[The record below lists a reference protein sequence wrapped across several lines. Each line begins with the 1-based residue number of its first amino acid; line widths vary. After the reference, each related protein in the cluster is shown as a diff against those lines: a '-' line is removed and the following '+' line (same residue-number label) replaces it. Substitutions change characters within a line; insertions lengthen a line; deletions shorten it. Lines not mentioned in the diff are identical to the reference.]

1 MQVQGYSDVPEC
13 DCCGR
18 QGLKRTVMM
27 RLNDGD
33 TAYYGVVCAAKATAR
48 DAAEIKRAAVTADKA
63 RVDAARAAK
72 AARFMAADSAF
83 RRTYGMSPSDAGHY
97 IDEDGTAR
105 PCVGTAAAKALAAF
119 YARFAS

>member
-1 MQVQGYSDVPEC
+1 MQVEGYSDVPEC

-27 RLNDGD
+27 RLDDGD
-33 TAYYGVVCAAKATAR
+33 TAHYGVVCAAKATAR

-83 RRTYGMSPSDAGHY
+83 RRTYGMSPSNAGHY

-105 PCVGTAAAKALAAF
+105 PCVGAAAAKALAAF

>member
-1 MQVQGYSDVPEC
+1 MQIEGYSDVPEC

-18 QGLKRTVMM
+18 QGLKRTVMI

-48 DAAEIKRAAVTADKA
+48 DAAEIKRAAATADKCRA
-63 RVDAARAAK
+63 GAAK
-72 AARFMAADSAF
+72 AAAYAKFAAADTAF

-97 IDEDGTAR
+97 IDADGVAR
-105 PCVGTAAAKALAAF
+105 PCVGPAASGRLARF